1 MNITLKAI
9 IREAEIIRS
18 RIDSG
23 ELVDD
28 CCMSATQTPVR
39 AAWDT
44 AEEIAGRGELSAE
57 AGVKLL
63 SMLNEESRS
72 RLQATK
78 FDDFD
83 LIHEYFLQW
92 IDNGTSNE

>member
-9 IREAEIIRS
+9 IREAEIMRS

-23 ELVDD
+23 ELVDG
-28 CCMSATQTPVR
+28 CCMSAIQTPVR

-44 AEEIAGRGELSAE
+44 AEEITGQGELSAE
-57 AGVKLL
+57 AQVKLL
-63 SMLNEESRS
+63 SMLDEESRS

-83 LIHEYFLQW
+83 LIYEYYLQL
-92 IDNGTSNE
+92 IDNRTSSE